1 MQWGRKKKREREQST
16 PPEGQRFSDQ
26 QDWVDGSSVVIPA
39 ITLPSMPSV
48 RAVDPGET
56 PTSLSQFTPRQRTT
70 ARPLSALGPQ
80 SGLPPLDEQTLLPV
94 PPPSSPAT
102 PLAQATAKG
111 ARNGFAYDE

>member
-1 MQWGRKKKREREQST
+1 MQWGRKKKPKGEQSA
-16 PPEGQRFSDQ
+16 PPHDQ

-70 ARPLSALGPQ
+70 ARPLSTLGSQ

-94 PPPSSPAT
+94 PP
-102 PLAQATAKG
+102 L
-111 ARNGFAYDE
+111 D